1 MKKGRIVVLDEVNG
15 KPAAAL
21 LVNGQ
26 IHDLLIEAD
35 NNLPKPE
42 AIYRGRT
49 TLPMK
54 GQNGIILDI
63 GNGQKAFLRNAKGI
77 PQGTQMTVQ
86 VATHAEIGKATPV
99 VNKLIF
105 KSRYCIVTP
114 DAPGLN
120 IARSIKDDEERDRLL
135 EIVHEVSTNR
145 STEYG
150 LIIRSSAM
158 DIDADAISDDIKA
171 MYDLADNVMSQTSGD
186 PALIMPAPTAEMK
199 AWRDWV
205 NPDPDEV
212 IKEINSFETMGIWDH
227 IEKLKH
233 SKSKLP
239 NGASMIIEPTSAF
252 VAVDVNT
259 GNDFSLSAGLKANLA
274 VAKELPNQLS
284 LRGLGGQIIIDFAP
298 SPKKDRKL
306 IETALNSSF
315 RKGKID
321 TVVVGWTTLGNFEL
335 QRKRERIPL
344 SELLQD

>member
-1 MKKGRIVVLDEVNG
+1 
-15 KPAAAL
+15 
-21 LVNGQ
+21 
-26 IHDLLIEAD
+26 
-35 NNLPKPE
+35 
-42 AIYRGRT
+42 
-49 TLPMK
+49 
-54 GQNGIILDI
+54 
-63 GNGQKAFLRNAKGI
+63 
-77 PQGTQMTVQ
+77 
-86 VATHAEIGKATPV
+86 
-99 VNKLIF
+99 
-105 KSRYCIVTP
+105 
-114 DAPGLN
+114 
-120 IARSIKDDEERDRLL
+120 
-135 EIVHEVSTNR
+135 
-145 STEYG
+145 
-150 LIIRSSAM
+150 M
-158 DIDADAISDDIKA
+158 DIDADAISDDINA

-186 PALIMPAPTAEMK
+186 PALLMPAPTAEMK
-199 AWRDWV
+199 AWRNWV

-212 IKEINSFETMGIWDH
+212 IKETNSFETMGIWDH

-321 TVVVGWTTLGNFEL
+321 TVVVYCHPQKLEQHIMQRNIASIKHLIAGTLADFGADVIKIETPDQGDETRHWPPF
-335 QRKRERIPL
+335 REHAESTKSIVDGYFGK
-344 SELLQD
+344 SGEYASSK

>member
-135 EIVHEVSTNR
+135 EIVHEVLTNR

-158 DIDADAISDDIKA
+158 DIDADAISDDIKT

-186 PALIMPAPTAEMK
+186 PALIMPVPTAEMK

-212 IKEINSFETMGIWDH
+212 IKETNSFETMGIWDH

-344 SELLQD
+344 SELLHD

>member
-120 IARSIKDDEERDRLL
+120 IARSIKDDGERDRLL

-145 STEYG
+145 SNEYG

-158 DIDADAISDDIKA
+158 DIDADAISDDINA

-186 PALIMPAPTAEMK
+186 PALIMPPPTAEMK

-212 IKEINSFETMGIWDH
+212 IKETNSFETMGIWDH

-344 SELLQD
+344 SELLHD

>member
-158 DIDADAISDDIKA
+158 DIDADAISDDIKT

-212 IKEINSFETMGIWDH
+212 IKETNSFETMGIWDH

>member
-63 GNGQKAFLRNAKGI
+63 GNSQKAFLRNAKGI

-135 EIVHEVSTNR
+135 EIVHEGSTNR
-145 STEYG
+145 SNEYG

-158 DIDADAISDDIKA
+158 DIDADAISDDINA

-186 PALIMPAPTAEMK
+186 PALIMPPPTAEMK

-212 IKEINSFETMGIWDH
+212 IKETNSFETMGIWDH

-344 SELLQD
+344 SELLHD

>member
-1 MKKGRIVVLDEVNG
+1 MKKGRIVVLDEVNS

-145 STEYG
+145 SNEYG

-158 DIDADAISDDIKA
+158 DIDADAISDDIKT

-212 IKEINSFETMGIWDH
+212 IKETNSFETMGIWDH

-306 IETALNSSF
+306 IETAVNSSF

-344 SELLQD
+344 SELLHD

>member
-15 KPAAAL
+15 KPSAAL

-158 DIDADAISDDIKA
+158 DIDADAISDDIKT

-212 IKEINSFETMGIWDH
+212 IKETNSFETMGIWDH

-344 SELLQD
+344 SELLND

>member
-145 STEYG
+145 SNEYG

-158 DIDADAISDDIKA
+158 DIDADAISDDINA

-212 IKEINSFETMGIWDH
+212 IKETNSFETMGIWDH

-344 SELLQD
+344 SELLDD

>member
-158 DIDADAISDDIKA
+158 DIDADAISDDINT

-212 IKEINSFETMGIWDH
+212 IKETNSFETMGIWDH

-344 SELLQD
+344 SELLHD